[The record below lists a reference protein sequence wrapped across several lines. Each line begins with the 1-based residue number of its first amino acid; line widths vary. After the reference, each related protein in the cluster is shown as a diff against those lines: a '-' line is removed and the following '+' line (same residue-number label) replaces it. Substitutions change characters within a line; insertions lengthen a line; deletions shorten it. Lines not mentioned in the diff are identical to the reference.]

1 MPAVRYSSTLI
12 LNSRFVSYVF
22 SYDYDMVLL
31 EGGKKEKQLTQ
42 KQFAELL
49 GVNDR
54 SVSRWETGYCMPDLS
69 LLQVISEE
77 LEVSISEL
85 LNGRRMTEE
94 ERPKENETI
103 EMIIDLVMKDRLKKS
118 NSISRCFSA
127 AICCFMIVIL
137 HKQFSF
143 LSLLFE
149 AGTEH
154 FLTYFLTVTGIF
166 LAFIGFYHNRHD
178 NMMTTMEIQQLLKSK
193 RRGKMKTTQEMIQY
207 AGKYQDIPLKH
218 YKKAFSMIEKS
229 LADNEQVIF
238 AATANSLS
246 INELQMMW
254 HVALAVTKNRLVIAG
269 QEIRKGMW
277 LTHYSTESF
286 PILEIESI
294 QMVPSM
300 LHSSLSIQTPRGEFR
315 IDFENAESVEEIA
328 KDLKD
333 IVSQLQ

>member
-1 MPAVRYSSTLI
+1 MNQQNIGKFMA
-12 LNSRFVSYVF
+12 
-22 SYDYDMVLL
+22 LL
-31 EGGKKEKQLTQ
+31 RKEKKLTQ

-54 SVSRWETGYCMPDLS
+54 SVSRWENGYCMPDLS
-69 LLQVISEE
+69 LLQTISEE

-85 LNGRRMTEE
+85 LNGRRMTKE

-103 EMIIDLVMKDRLKKS
+103 EMIIDLVMKDKLKKS
-118 NSISRCFSA
+118 KTISRCFSA

-143 LSLLFE
+143 LSLIFK

-178 NMMTTMEIQQLLKSK
+178 NMMTTTEIQQLLKSK
-193 RRGKMKTTQEMIQY
+193 RRGKMKTKQEMIQY
-207 AGKYQDIPLKH
+207 AEKYQDIQLKH
-218 YKKAFSMIEKS
+218 YKKAFSVIEKS

-238 AATANSLS
+238 AATADSFS

-254 HVALAVTKNRLVIAG
+254 HVALAVTKDRLVIAG

-277 LTHYSTESF
+277 LTHYSTEYF
-286 PILEIESI
+286 PIREIGAI

-300 LHSSLSIQTPRGEFR
+300 LHSSLSIQTPRGELR
-315 IDFENAESVEEIA
+315 IDLKNVKSAEDIA

-333 IVSQLQ
+333 IVYQLR

>member
-1 MPAVRYSSTLI
+1 MNQQNIGKFMA
-12 LNSRFVSYVF
+12 
-22 SYDYDMVLL
+22 LL
-31 EGGKKEKQLTQ
+31 RKEKQLTQ

-85 LNGRRMTEE
+85 LNGRRITEE

-166 LAFIGFYHNRHD
+166 LAFIGFYHNR
-178 NMMTTMEIQQLLKSK
+178 Q
-193 RRGKMKTTQEMIQY
+193 
-207 AGKYQDIPLKH
+207 
-218 YKKAFSMIEKS
+218 
-229 LADNEQVIF
+229 
-238 AATANSLS
+238 
-246 INELQMMW
+246 
-254 HVALAVTKNRLVIAG
+254 
-269 QEIRKGMW
+269 
-277 LTHYSTESF
+277 
-286 PILEIESI
+286 
-294 QMVPSM
+294 
-300 LHSSLSIQTPRGEFR
+300 FR